1 LRQAARWQ
9 SSDFFVGEAA
19 NSKKAKA
26 GREKILDLWLG
37 KTRSVTGLDGILS
50 QDDLKG
56 ISIQMAED
64 WPDKQELS
72 ARPTVTIETEPPA
85 RIQRF
90 FWKSHAQAY
99 GRLALSD
106 MPETAA
112 R

>member
-1 LRQAARWQ
+1 
-9 SSDFFVGEAA
+9 
-19 NSKKAKA
+19 
-26 GREKILDLWLG
+26 
-37 KTRSVTGLDGILS
+37 
-50 QDDLKG
+50 
-56 ISIQMAED
+56 MAED

-90 FWKSHAQAY
+90 FWKSHTQAY

>member
-1 LRQAARWQ
+1 
-9 SSDFFVGEAA
+9 
-19 NSKKAKA
+19 
-26 GREKILDLWLG
+26 
-37 KTRSVTGLDGILS
+37 
-50 QDDLKG
+50 
-56 ISIQMAED
+56 MAED